1 MCVRDR
7 GATTGISAEHEEP
20 AAPSVRLL
28 AAVVQ
33 RTDPE
38 DRDLSQFV
46 ALSRTVWI
54 KYRCIRHG
62 MVWGAVFL
70 LLTSLGLL
78 TGASA

>member
-7 GATTGISAEHEEP
+7 GAATGISEEHEEP